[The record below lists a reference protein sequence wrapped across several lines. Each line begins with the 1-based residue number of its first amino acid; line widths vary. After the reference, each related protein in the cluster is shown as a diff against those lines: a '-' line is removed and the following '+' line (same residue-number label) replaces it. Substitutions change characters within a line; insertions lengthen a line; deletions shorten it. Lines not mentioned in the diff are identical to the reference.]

1 MYFSRDTAG
10 NTETTKSQTY
20 TINAPQATDH
30 SGLTWTGD
38 YKICQQCHMNE
49 VNQVLGS
56 VHYQWKGSAAEM
68 TSGAATQ
75 GKFVQRDASGNIIN
89 SASAMNAYCINV
101 LGNFPGACGSCH
113 IGLGAAPTA
122 TNSENIDCLLCHQK
136 DYKRVK
142 VAGVFQP
149 DTVNMTITMD
159 QALKTLH
166 RPVRANCL
174 QCHAKAGGGDAVKRG
189 DIALA
194 NATTTDRNY
203 DVHMASTGGNIVC
216 QQCHTFTGHKVAGR
230 GTDIR
235 PLDSTVAVS
244 CSTSTCHPGKSG
256 ASGHTTT
263 AVNRHVN
270 RVACQTCHIPTYAKN
285 AADTAA
291 TEATET
297 HRTWVTSEWNAT
309 LGRWEPTP
317 TKANNLKPVYR
328 HWNGTSWG
336 SNLKDAATYDSSLA
350 VYLISRPEGVISD
363 TTTATKLYPFK
374 YKTADQPYAASLR
387 MLIGLSTASYFA
399 DGVYDTAVKAG
410 LVNMG
415 YASTTPYTT
424 VKTGEFQVL
433 NHQVSPKANALACTS
448 CHISGEATQ
457 MNLKNLGYATKEP
470 TSTLCDNCHS
480 MKSYTSS
487 YNSFISIHSRHVDS
501 QNRDCNGCHNFSRP
515 ER

>member
-1 MYFSRDTAG
+1 TYTGAQTVTLTRNEAGTTLFCTGSSTCTPSTTYSAPISISASTTLRFFSRDTAG
-10 NTETTKSQTY
+10 NTETTKTASY
-20 TINAPQATDH
+20 TISAAPPATDH

-38 YKICQQCHMNE
+38 YKICQQCHMTE

-56 VHYQWKGSAAEM
+56 VHYQWHGSAAET
-68 TSGAATQ
+68 TSGAASQ
-75 GKFVQRDASGNIIN
+75 GKLVQSTAGS
-89 SASAMNAYCINV
+89 SALNAYCINV
-101 LGNFPGACGSCH
+101 IGNFPGACGSCH
-113 IGLGAAPTA
+113 MGLGAAPTA
-122 TNSENIDCLLCHQK
+122 TNAENIDCLLCHQK

-142 VAGVFQP
+142 VNGVFQP
-149 DTVNMTITMD
+149 DPTMTITMD

-194 NATTTDRNY
+194 SATTTDRNY
-203 DVHMASTGGNIVC
+203 DVHMASTTTGNIAC

-230 GTDIR
+230 GSDIR

-256 ASGHTTT
+256 ASGHSTA

-297 HRTWVTSEWNAT
+297 HRTWVTAEWNAT
-309 LGRWEPTP
+309 LGRYEPTP

-336 SNLKDAATYDSSLA
+336 NNLKDPAFYDSSLG
-350 VYLISRPEGVISD
+350 VYLISRPEGVITD
-363 TTTATKLYPFK
+363 TTTTTKLYPFK
-374 YKTADQPYAASLR
+374 YKTADQPYAASLN
-387 MLIGLSTASYFA
+387 MLIALSTATYFA
-399 DGVYDTAVKAG
+399 SGNYDQAVKDG
-410 LVNMG
+410 LVLMG
-415 YASTTPYTT
+415 YPATTAYST
-424 VKTGEFQVL
+424 VKTGEFQVI
-433 NHQVSPKANALACTS
+433 NHQV
-448 CHISGEATQ
+448 
-457 MNLKNLGYATKEP
+457 
-470 TSTLCDNCHS
+470 
-480 MKSYTSS
+480 
-487 YNSFISIHSRHVDS
+487 
-501 QNRDCNGCHNFSRP
+501 
-515 ER
+515 